1 MNRSRGNLLFFS
13 TSTYTTQ
20 FTGFHNVGLQLIG
33 TLLIGTVL
41 QVFPCRH
48 NYSCEE
54 VPADNDVIV
63 FCSAVNAR
71 LLMVR
76 LNKTKPEGYMQPL
89 AVSVDLLLPGP
100 SFFLHRGA
108 SSTKQPTLC
117 LKATRFVPE
126 EWASCRRSLN
136 AALLNDR
143 NRGVI
148 RLVSPQPHPRDLCH
162 TFTSAGLV

>member
-1 MNRSRGNLLFFS
+1 
-13 TSTYTTQ
+13 
-20 FTGFHNVGLQLIG
+20 
-33 TLLIGTVL
+33 
-41 QVFPCRH
+41 
-48 NYSCEE
+48 
-54 VPADNDVIV
+54 
-63 FCSAVNAR
+63 
-71 LLMVR
+71 MVR

-148 RLVSPQPHPRDLCH
+148 RLVSPRLHLGDLCH
-162 TFTSAGLV
+162 TFTSAGLGQDRGGALPRDVGRRQVLATSSVEGEKIYGRFFFERWRLKKWEVYLLEDAGQSLLNLRQLPT